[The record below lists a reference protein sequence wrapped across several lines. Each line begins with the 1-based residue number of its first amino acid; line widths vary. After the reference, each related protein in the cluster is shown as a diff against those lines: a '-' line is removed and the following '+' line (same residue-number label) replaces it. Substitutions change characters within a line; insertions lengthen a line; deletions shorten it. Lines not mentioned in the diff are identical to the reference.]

1 MNFNTF
7 KKTLYFFCFVL
18 CSYNF
23 NSERSACHLPRKK
36 NVSTC
41 YDFAVSFQSENPGWG
56 IVSLSTNQ
64 QFRGVSHIVNYQ
76 VEGDTLV
83 IHDGMYLADYEI
95 PNYQDE
101 SGFFHFWINETPIR
115 YYDTLSDNR
124 NILVQGVEA

>member
-7 KKTLYFFCFVL
+7 KKLFISFVL
-18 CSYNF
+18 F
-23 NSERSACHLPRKK
+23 SALIISTVSGQPVICPGK